1 MRLAWRRPEAS
12 VPSGR
17 GSRRPALA
25 EETYRIVR
33 PVAVS
38 SGVVKRAAL
47 SSDHRLR
54 RDRWRLSWRLGL
66 ILSFG
71 FSTVA
76 AFTYSNALNA
86 ARRQAVE
93 STLPLTLDALS
104 ADLKQEFVRPILF
117 SSAMAANT
125 LLVDWQNAGEQQV
138 DQALTYLRRVQAQH
152 GATTTFFV
160 SDRTGLYYHPDGVLK
175 TVSPT
180 APEDSWYYRLRASA
194 EPYEVNLDR
203 DTADRNRY
211 TVFVNYKLLDNQ
223 GKLVGAVGVGRSSNQ
238 LAELIRN
245 AEKTHGI
252 QVMFVDLQGR
262 ILFGDQGQAPG
273 PERLQQWPG
282 LGAHSQR
289 ILSQPQDSFSY
300 REDGKEMVVRSRRIP
315 ALNWVLVVRTPP
327 RLPDGYLL
335 DSLLQIIGIA
345 ALTLVLALVLV
356 FQVTG
361 RHHNKLE
368 TLAFTDPLSGALN
381 RSAFVGLSRTLVEE
395 ARRGGQPL
403 AVALMDIDHFK
414 RINDQYG
421 HPAGDGVIR
430 QVAAHIRGS
439 TRDGDRLFRWGGEE
453 FLLLLPGVNQEQ
465 AQALMERLGASVADQ
480 VGAAVEEAL
489 RVTLSIGVTLW
500 RSDDSLESV
509 LERADRALYQAKNSG
524 RNRVVST

>member
-1 MRLAWRRPEAS
+1 MR
-12 VPSGR
+12 
-17 GSRRPALA
+17 
-25 EETYRIVR
+25 
-33 PVAVS
+33 
-38 SGVVKRAAL
+38 RAAL
-47 SSDHRLR
+47 PGDQRLN
-54 RDRWRLSWRLGL
+54 RDRWRVSWRLGV
-66 ILSFG
+66 ILSLG
-71 FSTVA
+71 FATVA

-86 ARRQAVE
+86 ARRQAVNF
-93 STLPLTLDALS
+93 TLPLTLDALS

-125 LLVDWQNAGEQQV
+125 LLIDWQNGGEQPVEQV
-138 DQALTYLRRVQAQH
+138 LTYLRRVQAQH

-160 SDRTGLYYHPDGVLK
+160 SDRTGRYYHPDGVLK
-175 TVSPT
+175 TVSPSS
-180 APEDSWYYRLRASA
+180 PEDSWYGRLRASA
-194 EPYEVNLDR
+194 QPYEVNLDR

-211 TVFVNYKLLDNQ
+211 TVFVNYKLLDSKGNF
-223 GKLVGAVGVGRSSNQ
+223 LGAVGLGRSSNQ
-238 LAELIRN
+238 LSELIRK
-245 AEKTHGI
+245 AERTHGI

-262 ILFGDQGQAPG
+262 ILFGDQGKAGG
-273 PERLQQWPG
+273 PQRLQQWPG
-282 LGAHSQR
+282 LAAHSQR

-300 REDGKEMVVRSRRIP
+300 RDGGQEIVVRSRRIP
-315 ALNWVLVVRTPP
+315 ELNWVLVVRTPP
-327 RLPDGYLL
+327 RLPQGYLL
-335 DSLLQIIGIA
+335 DSLLQISSIA

-361 RHHNKLE
+361 RHHQKLE

-430 QVAAHIRGS
+430 QVAAHIRES

-465 AQALMERLGASVADQ
+465 ARALMERLAASVAAQ
-480 VGAAVEEAL
+480 VGDAVVEDL

-500 RSDDSLESV
+500 HGEDTLETV
-509 LERADRALYQAKNSG
+509 LERADQAMYQAKDGG
-524 RNRVVST
+524 RNRVVSA